1 MIKELSAGLII
12 FRNVSNAP
20 EFLLLQKSI
29 GDHHWTA
36 PKGHLIDNET
46 HIEAALRETR
56 EEAGLNETDFS
67 IIQDFKYE
75 SNYISRK
82 GVSKSVLYWIAEIKD
97 PHVSI
102 NLSSS
107 HKHYKWVTL
116 NEAID
121 AVKYESMKNGFRQ
134 VHDYLCKTGRSN

>member
-12 FRNVSNAP
+12 FRNVSGTI

-36 PKGHLIDNET
+36 PKGHLIDDET

-56 EEAGLNETDFS
+56 EEAGLKETDFN
-67 IIQDFKYE
+67 IMKDFKYE

-82 GVSKSVLYWIAEIKD
+82 GISKSVLYWIAEINN
-97 PHVSI
+97 PHVHVR
-102 NLSSS
+102 LSAS
-107 HKHYKWVTL
+107 HKHYKWLNV
-116 NEAID
+116 NEAIEV
-121 AVKYESMKNGFRQ
+121 VKYESMKNGFKQ
-134 VHDYLCKTGRSN
+134 VHEYLKSIKS